1 MSRRFIVIVTLFV
14 VSGLAGLE
22 CGRMLAQS
30 TASSTLVLL
39 APGDIKWESGTRP
52 DIVRAPLWGDR
63 AKGPYGMFN
72 RYDGGVHLAA
82 HFHTNELR
90 GLIMSGTWI
99 LQIEGSAARNFQQ
112 DPIFPFLAR
121 LGTRT
126 RAGRE
131 PRVSCT

>member
-1 MSRRFIVIVTLFV
+1 MYTPFDRWIAADTKTEVDMSRRFIVIVMLFV

-30 TASSTLVLL
+30 MASTTLVLL

-72 RYDGGVHLAA
+72 RYDGG
-82 HFHTNELR
+82 R
-90 GLIMSGTWI
+90 
-99 LQIEGSAARNFQQ
+99 R
-112 DPIFPFLAR
+112 DPIFSVP
-121 LGTRT
+121 GKTRHT
-126 RAGRE
+126 DTCKAGIACVVYLTGDA
-131 PRVSCT
+131 PLDFINVAAK